1 MQPKSAAIAVSLCMA
16 AQGFAVHTF
25 VGGER
30 LPAPP
35 DLARLPQRI
44 DGWQG
49 YADIPIAA
57 GTLQQLGADRTLER
71 GYLNPATGAT
81 VDLFV
86 AWFQSQRGG
95 ATQPHSPKVCLPGS
109 GWLPVE
115 STEIRMNTSLGE
127 IPVQRYV
134 VTNRGARAVALYWY
148 QTPRRVVTGEWE
160 AKFFTL
166 ADGMR
171 DRRTDTAIIR
181 IFTASRPNGDEAQ
194 DAGNFARAAYPLLR
208 DLLPR

>member
-1 MQPKSAAIAVSLCMA
+1 MQPRSAAFAVA
-16 AQGFAVHTF
+16 AVMIVQGLAVHTF

-35 DLARLPQRI
+35 DMARLPQRI

-49 YADIPIAA
+49 YAEIPIAA
-57 GTLQQLGADRTLER
+57 GTLQQLGADQTLER
-71 GYLNPATGAT
+71 GYLNPKTGAT

-115 STEIRMNTSLGE
+115 STEIRMNTSVGE

-134 VTNRGARAVALYWY
+134 VANRGVTAVALYWY

-160 AKFFTL
+160 AKFFTF

-171 DRRTDTAIIR
+171 DRRTDTAIVR
-181 IFTASRPNGDEAQ
+181 IFTARSPNGAEE
-194 DAGNFARAAYPLLR
+194 AGNFGRAVYPLLR

>member
-1 MQPKSAAIAVSLCMA
+1 MRPRTAAIGVALFMA

-25 VGGER
+25 VGNER
-30 LPAPP
+30 VPTAPN
-35 DLARLPQRI
+35 LARLPESI
-44 DGWQG
+44 DGWQRF
-49 YADIPIAA
+49 AEVSIAP
-57 GTLQQLGADRTLER
+57 GTLQQLGADQTLER
-71 GYLNPATGAT
+71 TYLNPATGAT

-95 ATQPHSPKVCLPGS
+95 ATQPHSPKVCMPGS

-134 VTNRGARAVALYWY
+134 VANRGVTAVALYWY
-148 QTPRRVVTGEWE
+148 QTPRRVITGEWE
-160 AKFFTL
+160 AKFFTF

-171 DRRTDTAIIR
+171 DRRTDTAIVR
-181 IFTASRPNGDEAQ
+181 IFANSSSNGEREAV
-194 DAGNFARAAYPLLR
+194 NFARSIYPLLR